1 MPTEPN
7 PSATP
12 LARRLA
18 ARLDLELAQLSGSGS
33 DGRVTKAD
41 IEAVVSP
48 QVNVPASQSAVP
60 ALVMLETPS
69 HPQEPEFELHP
80 LNNVHR
86 ITARRLTEAKQTI
99 PHFYLSTDCK
109 VDQLLAFREDLGRD
123 AEGRFRLS
131 VNDLILKAVAIA
143 LCKVPEANAS
153 WTDVGIKQYRAV
165 DLAVAVATKRGLLTP
180 VLRNVHTKGLDQIAS
195 EMRDLA
201 ERARASKLRPEEL
214 QGGTCTVSNLGMYG
228 ITQAVAVINPPQ
240 ACILAF
246 GKSER
251 RPVAQGDSSE
261 NATLMNCTL
270 SADHRVLDGAVAAN
284 FHSTVQRC
292 LEEPLRMLL

>member
-1 MPTEPN
+1 MPTEPK

-109 VDQLLAFREDLGRD
+109 VDQLLASGKTLGRTRRD
-123 AEGRFRLS
+123 VSGFLS
-131 VNDLILKAVAIA
+131 M
-143 LCKVPEANAS
+143 
-153 WTDVGIKQYRAV
+153 T
-165 DLAVAVATKRGLLTP
+165 
-180 VLRNVHTKGLDQIAS
+180 
-195 EMRDLA
+195 
-201 ERARASKLRPEEL
+201 
-214 QGGTCTVSNLGMYG
+214 
-228 ITQAVAVINPPQ
+228 
-240 ACILAF
+240 
-246 GKSER
+246 
-251 RPVAQGDSSE
+251 
-261 NATLMNCTL
+261 
-270 SADHRVLDGAVAAN
+270 
-284 FHSTVQRC
+284 
-292 LEEPLRMLL
+292 